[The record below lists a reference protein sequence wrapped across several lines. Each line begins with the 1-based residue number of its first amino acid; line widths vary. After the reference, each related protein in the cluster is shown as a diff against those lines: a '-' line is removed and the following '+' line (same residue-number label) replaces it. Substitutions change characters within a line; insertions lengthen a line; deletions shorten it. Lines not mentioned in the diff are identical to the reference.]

1 MRHKEFFITDQ
12 RGAVAF
18 EAIIVYLFMITL
30 LLLPLADLAI
40 AGLKFISAQQAL
52 RDMGQRT
59 QYSPPGDVTSSASI
73 TGWKSA
79 LPATVDG
86 YSVTAQV
93 YCGNP
98 GALAPCASG
107 TIKPKY
113 YIFSTSFTL
122 SPFTPWLGSML
133 CTTCNVNY
141 SLPFQ

>member
-1 MRHKEFFITDQ
+1 MSKKGYLLADQ

-18 EAIIVYLFMITL
+18 EMIIVYIFMVIF
-30 LLLPLADLAI
+30 LLLPLADVAT

-52 RDMGQRT
+52 RDMAQRT

-73 TGWKSA
+73 TDWKSA
-79 LPATVDG
+79 LPATVGG

-113 YIFSTSFTL
+113 YIFS
-122 SPFTPWLGSML
+122 
-133 CTTCNVNY
+133 
-141 SLPFQ
+141 